1 MTSEPDLYA
10 KIQQHLQHGSSSHGD
25 FPPTVF
31 RAENGR
37 PMSVARTRPYQ
48 DVDDLVVS
56 HPSSDEA
63 FDRNRFYCLKNA
75 SDYASSISLHE
86 PAHLLPVNSSHRD
99 TVAVPMYEDTRKPY
113 DWGMSETDL
122 PLKYAENDLDESHHW
137 QTQHPIYPDHLTASR
152 THLMGSADEK
162 PYDWGMSET
171 DLPLKYAENDLD
183 ESHHWQTQH
192 PIYPDHLTAS
202 RTHLMGSADESLEMP
217 SQKEGKFTWSNQD
230 KLKQKI
236 DERERGVG
244 RQRYPF
250 VTWLISFGVV
260 VVFIAE
266 LILSKQRT
274 GEAVQ
279 VHPSVQPMIGPPAEF
294 LISFGARFAPCMRN
308 VPGLP
313 PTNMIPCLNH
323 TATRETRFQRDE
335 LCSLADICGLKDATD
350 PNQGYRFV
358 SAIFVH
364 AGIVHILFNL
374 IVLLTLCGQIE
385 KLIGS
390 LAYAIVFM
398 AGGIGGN
405 LLGGNFGL
413 IGQPAL
419 GASGA
424 VYTCISFEMIDLIY
438 NWKFEMKPKTRLTVS
453 IIFAIIGLA
462 LGLLPGLDNFSHIGG
477 FCIGILGGL
486 VFAPSIHPSR
496 SHMIINW
503 VCRLVGVILLIA
515 FLVALVL
522 NFYRSD
528 DPSKACTWCRY
539 LSCLPA
545 FDACRGGGIYTTTP
559 DGEVTQ

>member
-152 THLMGSADEK
+152 THLMGSADE
-162 PYDWGMSET
+162 
-171 DLPLKYAENDLD
+171 
-183 ESHHWQTQH
+183 
-192 PIYPDHLTAS
+192 
-202 RTHLMGSADESLEMP
+202 SLEMP

-279 VHPSVQPMIGPPAEF
+279 VHPSIQPMIGPPAEF

-335 LCSLADICGLKDATD
+335 LCSLADICGLKDATN

-503 VCRLVGVILLIA
+503 VCRLVGIILLIA